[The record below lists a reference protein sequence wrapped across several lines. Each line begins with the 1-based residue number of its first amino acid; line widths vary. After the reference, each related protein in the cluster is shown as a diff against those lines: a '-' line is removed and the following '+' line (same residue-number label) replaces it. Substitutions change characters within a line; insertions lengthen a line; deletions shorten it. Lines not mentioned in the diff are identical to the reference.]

1 MRGQVGVIL
10 LIASLLI
17 IATAAFLI
25 LTPKPEANATRVQTI
40 PEGLRVCVE
49 TAFER
54 AIIQTLERGGSILP
68 ATTPSVARSYYTLS
82 LPEGEAV
89 FTILHSRPI
98 TPRMPPGMPLRE
110 APLIP
115 PLNGWL
121 AGPPPL
127 PGVNESIALA
137 WKDLL
142 QRQSDDNG
150 CGVLV
155 RSMSVHVRDT
165 AAEGR
170 VSILANDTPLSLRVS
185 KAYPFADVRNALT
198 AFALL
203 NTASTHITLP
213 QREGMRIMFTNNLA
227 KSMMNPHPLHGIVRI
242 IPAYGRM
249 PLMDVIPVWQAGV
262 EDQLPLLPP
271 TLSCS
276 LTARDVTDPEGDTVQ
291 TITPVGCGQGVS
303 TPEEVSI
310 RMKDTPPQHGF
321 PPRTYTVV
329 YDLKTNRVSIQ

>member
-1 MRGQVGVIL
+1 MNGQAGVVL

-17 IATAAFLI
+17 LATAAFLL

-54 AIIQTLERGGSILP
+54 AIIQTLAQGGSILP
-68 ATTPSVARSYYTLS
+68 ATTPSVARSYYTLR

-98 TPRMPPGMPLRE
+98 TPRMPEGIPIRE

-137 WKDLL
+137 WKELL
-142 QRQSDDNG
+142 QRQPDDTG

-170 VSILANDTPLSLRVS
+170 VSLLANDTPLSLRVS

-203 NTASTHITLP
+203 NTASTHITIP
-213 QREGMRIMFTNNLA
+213 QREGMRITFTNNLA

-249 PLMDVIPVWQAGV
+249 PLTDVIPAWQGGV
-262 EDQLPLLPP
+262 EDQLPLLTRP
-271 TLSCS
+271 SCS
-276 LTARDVTDPEGDTVQ
+276 LTPADIPDPDGDSVQ
-291 TITPVGCGQGVS
+291 HVSLTGCDTNP
-303 TPEEVSI
+303 TPERVRI
-310 RMKDTPPQHGF
+310 RVKDTPARNGF
-321 PPRTYTVV
+321 AERAYTVT
-329 YDLKTNRVSIQ
+329 YDLTTREVSVS